1 MHRPS
6 FIRLFFYF
14 AVSAL
19 CLGQL
24 PAAAQD
30 VAPIAPQPLPPVSN
44 SDSWFGMVQAVS
56 APQTAINAGA
66 KWTRLIF
73 PWEQIQPNG
82 PGDFQ
87 QGYFSEA
94 ELDAQRALGIE
105 IVGITLYTPR
115 WAARDQRYGAR
126 SVPQNLQLSID
137 DPRNYWASYIKRLI
151 GHYRGRI
158 DTWVIYNEPDIY
170 AEPDDFR
177 TFAGTPNDYA
187 LLLKTAYLAARS
199 VNPNARIVMAGLT
212 YFWDKEAGRPQYFQR
227 VVDAIR
233 SDPTASANNWFFD
246 IVDAHTYGNPLNSY
260 AVPNV
265 FQRIM
270 RDRGIS
276 KPIWIDES
284 NVLIKNDP
292 RVGAG
297 EGPFRATMDEQA
309 SYVIQS
315 MALARA
321 AGVQRYSTYKLQDE
335 GAENGDEY
343 WGLTRNDGTLRPSY
357 LAYQTAVRYLQSP
370 RSAAYSWGGSQSP
383 PTEQEIAALL
393 ASNTNRF
400 QWPWPAPVNTVVFD
414 RESERVTVVWNAS
427 PQAVQFV
434 LPARSASARLV
445 TKYGQVTT
453 IIAQNGGYALSL
465 EPSRNNSDP
474 RDPTLYLVGGS
485 PLIVVEDVTQPTP
498 TPVPTQVPRPT
509 TAPIPTPTPVPAA
522 PVPPTEQWLVVFAP
536 TPAYS
541 MTDDVLWTAAPGEW
555 YRVVVQEGGWAL
567 AVWEGDSPEWVVWI
581 ELDDRVTAIAI

>member
-1 MHRPS
+1 MPQPS
-6 FIRLFFYF
+6 LTRVFFCLALG
-14 AVSAL
+14 AVWLAH
-19 CLGQL
+19 L

-30 VAPIAPQPLPPVSN
+30 AVPIAPQPLPPVPN
-44 SDSWFGMVQAVS
+44 SDPWFGMVQTVS
-56 APQTAINAGA
+56 APQTAVNAGA
-66 KWTRLIF
+66 RWTRLIF

-87 QGYFSEA
+87 QGYFSES

-137 DPRNYWASYIKRLI
+137 DPRNYWAAYIKRLV

-170 AEPDDFR
+170 VEPDDFR
-177 TFAGTPNDYA
+177 TFAGTPSDYA
-187 LLLKTAYLAARS
+187 LLLKTAYLAAKS

-227 VVDAIR
+227 VLDAIR
-233 SDPTASANNWFFD
+233 ADPAAATNNWFFD

-260 AVPNV
+260 TVPNV

-270 RDRGIS
+270 RDRGIT

-297 EGPFRATMDEQA
+297 DGPFRATMDEQA

-321 AGVQRYSTYKLQDE
+321 AGVQRYSIYKLQDE

-357 LAYQTAVRYLQSP
+357 LAYQTAVRYLQNA
-370 RSAAYSWGGSQSP
+370 RSATYSWGGSQIP
-383 PTEQEIAALL
+383 PTEQEITTLL
-393 ASNTNRF
+393 ASNANRF
-400 QWPWPAPVNTVVFD
+400 QWPWPAPVNTVILD
-414 RESERVTVVWNAS
+414 RGAERVTVVWNAS
-427 PQAVQFV
+427 PQSVQFA
-434 LPARSASARLV
+434 LPARTSNARLV

-453 IIAQNGGYALSL
+453 IAAQNGAYALSL

-485 PLIVVEDVTQPTP
+485 PLIVVEDVGQATATP
-498 TPVPTQVPRPT
+498 APTQAPPPT
-509 TAPIPTPTPVPAA
+509 SVPTPTPVPA
-522 PVPPTEQWLVVFAP
+522 PSEPPKEQWLAVFAP

-541 MTDDVLWTAAPGEW
+541 ITDEVLWTTAPGEW
-555 YRVVVQEGGWAL
+555 YRVLIQEGRWAL
-567 AVWEGDSPEWVVWI
+567 AVWESDPPEWIVWI
-581 ELDDRVTAIAI
+581 EVDERVAAIAI